1 MIAFKRKTVALL
13 LVLLML
19 FSAGGAVMA
28 AEQEAVTTPS
38 AGMGIMWVNT
48 STLYVTL
55 SFSGSRAICGAYV
68 LGVSG
73 TTEISGSATLAR
85 KNSNGTYTTVKSW
98 NNLYAAD
105 DILTFDGS
113 WYVSTGYTYRLTI
126 TATVYRNGVGE
137 TVSGYY
143 EADV

>member
-1 MIAFKRKTVALL
+1 MIVFRRKTVALL
-13 LVLLML
+13 LVMLML
-19 FSAGGAVMA
+19 FSAGGAAMA
-28 AEQEAVTTPS
+28 VEQESVTAAS
-38 AGMGIMWVNT
+38 GSMGIMWVNT
-48 STLYVTL
+48 DVVYVTL
-55 SFSGSRAICGAYV
+55 SFNGSQAVCGAYV
-68 LGVSG
+68 MGKSN

-85 KNSNGTYTTVKSW
+85 KNSNGTYTTVKTW

-113 WYVSTGYTYRLTI
+113 WYVTTGYTYRLTF

-143 EADV
+143 EADA

>member
-1 MIAFKRKTVALL
+1 MIAFIRKTAALL

-19 FSAGGAVMA
+19 FSAGGAAMA
-28 AEQEAVTTPS
+28 AEQEPVTAPS
-38 AGMGIMWVNT
+38 GNMGIMWVNT

-55 SFSGSRAICGAYV
+55 SFSGSQAVCGAYV

-85 KNSNGTYTTVKSW
+85 KNSNGTYTTVKTW

-113 WYVSTGYTYRLTI
+113 WYVTTGYTYKLTF

-137 TVSGYY
+137 TVSEYY
-143 EADV
+143 EAEA